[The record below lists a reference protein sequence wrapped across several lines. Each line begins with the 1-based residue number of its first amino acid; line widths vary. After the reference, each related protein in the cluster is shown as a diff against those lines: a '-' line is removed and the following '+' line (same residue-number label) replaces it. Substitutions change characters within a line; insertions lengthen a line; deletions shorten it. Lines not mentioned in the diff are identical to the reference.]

1 LKVQIKKYLI
11 LILTASLVVIADQW
25 SKAWV
30 RANIPMGEMW
40 SPWDWLTP
48 YARLVHWYNTGVAFG
63 MFQGMS
69 LLFTILAIVVV
80 VVILLF
86 FPRVPASDWY
96 LRLALG
102 LQLGGALGNLI
113 DRVLRGHVTDLISIM
128 SFPVFNIADASIS
141 TGVAILLLGVWM
153 QERELKKLKGEVNG
167 DEISGESRHSP
178 PPEKAT

>member
-1 LKVQIKKYLI
+1 MITQVKKYII
-11 LILTASLVVIADQW
+11 LILTAGVVAFADQW
-25 SKAWV
+25 SKSWV

-40 SPWDWLTP
+40 SPWDWMTP

-69 LLFTILAIVVV
+69 MVFTVLAMIVV
-80 VVILLF
+80 VVILVF

-96 LRLALG
+96 LRMALG

-113 DRVLRGHVTDLISIM
+113 DRIMIGHVTDFISVM
-128 SFPVFNIADASIS
+128 TFPVFNIADASIS

-153 QERELKKLKGEVNG
+153 QERELKKLNRPDHVDKDQVTNQL
-167 DEISGESRHSP
+167 
-178 PPEKAT
+178 PPEKAV